1 MSLPHEMGESV
12 GGYVIRAVLASA
24 TILESRSVFSTILH
38 HLGSRR
44 RLILIIFEVYT
55 GEVDPAQR
63 RLPTDRTWS
72 TVPTKG
78 RGSTVGLQQNE
89 RIGRRTVVKTW
100 KVVREVK
107 ASECKELPNTHS
119 HFSTVPSQ

>member
-24 TILESRSVFSTILH
+24 TILESGSVFSTI
-38 HLGSRR
+38 
-44 RLILIIFEVYT
+44 T

-63 RLPTDRTWS
+63 RLPTDRT
-72 TVPTKG
+72 PTKG

-100 KVVREVK
+100 KVVRD
-107 ASECKELPNTHS
+107 
-119 HFSTVPSQ
+119 

>member
-12 GGYVIRAVLASA
+12 GGHVIRAVLASA
-24 TILESRSVFSTILH
+24 TILESGSVFSAILH

-44 RLILIIFEVYT
+44 RLILITFEAYT

-63 RLPTDRTWS
+63 RLPTDRT
-72 TVPTKG
+72 PTKG

>member
-44 RLILIIFEVYT
+44 RLILITFEVYT
-55 GEVDPAQR
+55 GEVDPAQ
-63 RLPTDRTWS
+63 
-72 TVPTKG
+72 
-78 RGSTVGLQQNE
+78 
-89 RIGRRTVVKTW
+89 
-100 KVVREVK
+100 
-107 ASECKELPNTHS
+107 
-119 HFSTVPSQ
+119 